1 MKITELV
8 YCKGKDDFLKQ
19 IENCDWA
26 AAKFLTE
33 LIKEEKFEQT
43 LGGWAKLYL
52 LIENEKLV
60 SFITLSAQDC
70 VVAPDLSPAL
80 WLGFFFT
87 LPEYRGRRYGKRLI
101 DYACDVARNESYGKV
116 YLATDHI
123 GLYEKYGFNYLE
135 NRIDVYGEDSRIYFK
150 TI

>member
-52 LIENEKLV
+52 LIENEKLI

-80 WLGFFFT
+80 WLVFFHFARVSRT
-87 LPEYRGRRYGKRLI
+87 TSRQAADRLRVRRR
-101 DYACDVARNESYGKV
+101 S
-116 YLATDHI
+116 
-123 GLYEKYGFNYLE
+123 
-135 NRIDVYGEDSRIYFK
+135 
-150 TI
+150 